1 MSRTI
6 ASAAIFGV
14 LLLSALFLVAGSVS
28 AQSVQGC
35 PDDKG
40 CANLAQ
46 GNVAIAAGLAVGL
59 AGLGTGLA
67 QAPIGAAAVGAVVE
81 DPSFLGKSILYI
93 AIPETVVIFGV
104 LVAFLLIGHVS
115 L

>member
-1 MSRTI
+1 MI
-6 ASAAIFGV
+6 AKVGLFGV
-14 LLLSALFLVAGSVS
+14 LMVSALVLLAGTAAAQGVS
-28 AQSVQGC
+28 NGC
-35 PDDKG
+35 PDQASCSK
-40 CANLAQ
+40 LAQ

-104 LVAFLLIGHVS
+104 LVAFLLVGHVT